1 MRVFPPQLNCALHS
15 LLMDQEHTQEVP
27 QGPPGRGQVSWAGWG
42 GAGELTCRRLCPERW
57 VMPEQAEGT
66 SEPRIPLPRT
76 GSAMG
81 PKLWGSGKF
90 DGVGVCGG
98 R

>member
-1 MRVFPPQLNCALHS
+1 
-15 LLMDQEHTQEVP
+15 
-27 QGPPGRGQVSWAGWG
+27 
-42 GAGELTCRRLCPERW
+42 
-57 VMPEQAEGT
+57 MPEQAGGT

-81 PKLWGSGKF
+81 PKPWGSGKF

>member
-1 MRVFPPQLNCALHS
+1 M
-15 LLMDQEHTQEVP
+15 
-27 QGPPGRGQVSWAGWG
+27 
-42 GAGELTCRRLCPERW
+42 GELTCRRLCPERW
-57 VMPEQAEGT
+57 VMPEQAGGT